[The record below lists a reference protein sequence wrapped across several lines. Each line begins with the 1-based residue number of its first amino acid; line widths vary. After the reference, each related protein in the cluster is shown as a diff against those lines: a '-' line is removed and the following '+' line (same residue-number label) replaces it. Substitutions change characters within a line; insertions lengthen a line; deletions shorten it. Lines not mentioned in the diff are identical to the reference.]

1 MLERFELAKV
11 IDASVGGGDP
21 APITALL
28 RDGAIEVDLSAV
40 SGIQLH
46 FDTAS
51 ELVRTKVRPEHPGY
65 VDRSALPAPCQ
76 QQLAVLSHT
85 EVARSTLYNICTQ
98 IALALSNCM
107 SSARDK
113 IVLHPMAF
121 KCGSDHCGSD
131 FPGPWT
137 HTEHSIMSI
146 VWQSGPGIEGLVCRD
161 GVTVAVC
168 PPADKRS
175 VIVWFGDMGRKPWRH
190 RIRQVQA
197 QPFDMPG
204 EWLAGGVHVDDTS
217 TDSAAIC
224 AKHTARAALEQHK

>member
-1 MLERFELAKV
+1 MLERFELAEV

-46 FDTAS
+46 FDTAG
-51 ELVRTKVRPEHPGY
+51 ELVRSKVRPGHPGY

-76 QQLAVLSHT
+76 QQLAVLSHA
-85 EVARSTLYNICTQ
+85 EVARSTLYNICIQ

-113 IVLHPMAF
+113 IMLHPMAF

-131 FPGPWT
+131 YPGPWT
-137 HTEHSIMSI
+137 YTEHSILAVI
-146 VWQSGPGIEGLVCRD
+146 WQSGPGIEGLVCRD
-161 GVTVAVC
+161 DMTVVC

-190 RIRQVQA
+190 RIKQVQV

-204 EWLAGGVHVDDTS
+204 ERLSGGVFLKDAT
-217 TDSAAIC
+217 AA
-224 AKHTARAALEQHK
+224 AKHAARRP